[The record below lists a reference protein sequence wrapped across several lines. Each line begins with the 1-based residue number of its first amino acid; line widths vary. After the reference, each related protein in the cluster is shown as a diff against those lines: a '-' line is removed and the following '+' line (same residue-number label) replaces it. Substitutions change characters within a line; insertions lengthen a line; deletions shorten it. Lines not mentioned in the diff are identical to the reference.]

1 MISRAR
7 DVKARESIEL
17 AGEAVIDWRGVGNF
31 VHFCDASAKSRDAP
45 DVTSKHCLAGGL
57 MCESVICSQLCG
69 LVRRTAGG
77 SFIPRSSAMR
87 SK

>member
-1 MISRAR
+1 MVSRAR
-7 DVKARESIEL
+7 DVNARESIEI
-17 AGEAVIDWRGVGNF
+17 AGEAVIDRRGVGNF
-31 VHFCDASAKSRDAP
+31 VYLCDASAKNRDAP
-45 DVTSKHCLAGGL
+45 DVTFKHCLAGGL

-77 SFIPRSSAMR
+77 SFIPRSSSMR

>member
-7 DVKARESIEL
+7 DVNARESIEHL
-17 AGEAVIDWRGVGNF
+17 GEAVTDRRGVGNF

-69 LVRRTAGG
+69 LGRRTAGG